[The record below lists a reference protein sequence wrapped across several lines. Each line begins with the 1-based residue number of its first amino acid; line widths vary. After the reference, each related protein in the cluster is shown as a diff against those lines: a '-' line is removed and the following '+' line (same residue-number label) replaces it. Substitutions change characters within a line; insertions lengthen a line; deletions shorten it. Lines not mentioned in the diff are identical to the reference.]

1 MVIGTSLSSQRLAK
15 HGPCVFCY
23 WWFETILSHY
33 IDNAVHSKEEC
44 FIKLLKHISHLD
56 SEWQSPRNSKM
67 AALPKRQNN
76 ISYIFSLLLQ
86 CHPSALFCLMG
97 APNPSNNRNR
107 CLVILGAARTLGYQT
122 PQERLN
128 HEDFSYLSLMFSRL
142 SRIIMDRGKITSG
155 NMHRLGDSSRRAK
168 CFTHRA
174 NFQPWGSVGD
184 EHWKSY
190 LAYWP
195 IKNSNFTLFI
205 LWFQS
210 RKILYNWLV
219 GWQNSSLSL
228 SSTPLSEQL
237 QVIWPLLPNA
247 ASEGNWRFW
256 VQINGQALGVVLRHS
271 FGWLNEQAQMQGVS

>member
-1 MVIGTSLSSQRLAK
+1 MVNGASLSSQRLAK

-23 WWFETILSHY
+23 WWFESISTMQCTQKKNVLS
-33 IDNAVHSKEEC
+33 NFWNVSATSTP
-44 FIKLLKHISHLD
+44 
-56 SEWQSPRNSKM
+56 SPRNSKM
-67 AALPKRQNN
+67 AALPKRQND

-210 RKILYNWLV
+210 RKILHNWLV
-219 GWQNSSLSL
+219 GWQKIK
-228 SSTPLSEQL
+228 SESKFYLCQ
-237 QVIWPLLPNA
+237 WAPA
-247 ASEGNWRFW
+247 ACPGFLRFP
-256 VQINGQALGVVLRHS
+256 
-271 FGWLNEQAQMQGVS
+271 FGPVGA